1 MLNWLK
7 NKEIDRITLDETGW
21 NLREENSEIKV
32 WDNNAGDILSIN
44 FFNKQPDI
52 PVSLSQITDLRN
64 FYRKMVV
71 EAGAGII
78 KVDSIDLR
86 NLAAVECIFKIPM
99 QPAGMIYVGSFTIPF
114 RDKSYVVKLQ
124 CPERGV
130 TGMRDTTVFASF
142 ATFGEDEED
151 FNPFKGWAKD
161 PYDETVTTGALM
173 NLSEDEKY
181 DEKFPEHPLSRLR
194 KYLRQIKETIS
205 FDKQL
210 YKLEVFT
217 GRSVL

>member
-7 NKEIDRITLDETGW
+7 NKEIEQVAFDISGW
-21 NLREENSEIKV
+21 NLREKNSELKI

-44 FFNKQPDI
+44 FFNKPPDI

-64 FYRKMVV
+64 FYRNLATD
-71 EAGAGII
+71 AGGGII
-78 KVDSIDLR
+78 KIDSIDLK

-99 QPAGMIYVGSFTIPF
+99 KPSGMIYVGSFTIPF

-130 TGMRDTTVFASF
+130 TGIRDTVVFDSFMASI
-142 ATFGEDEED
+142 EDSED
-151 FNPFKGWAKD
+151 FDPFKGWAKD

-194 KYLRQIKETIS
+194 KYLRQIEETIS

-210 YKLEVFT
+210 YKLEAFT
-217 GRSVL
+217 